1 MKTIKTVKKNVKIVL
16 VALCPLCIFV
26 NVSVGFNNTYNHNI
40 TITKQPSLGETL
52 NQMNQQQHE
61 RNLQQQQLLQ
71 QQNMQFQ
78 QQMFQMQQ
86 ERERFQQQ
94 EHLERLRNDPE
105 YAKRVALNK
114 KGGVLS
120 RQYNE
125 LEEYA
130 GRLNQKE
137 KNLFDIKNALLD
149 DMLELQKRAE
159 QIAVRLKTS
168 SEKAKTMLDNPKL
181 LSQEKIELKE
191 MITKQE
197 ALSNKAIPL
206 YNKIEAREKQIDNL
220 YENFQKSIAGLI
232 NIIQKSSDE
241 ADKYQHKIEYDNV
254 AYEAFLQEL
263 EKQVEV
269 APQIN
274 KKKESYIIEL
284 EKLIEAYEQD
294 AQEMEKFFEEVIKH
308 KSFARKYE
316 RLIKKIEKRLAK
328 LGK

>member
-1 MKTIKTVKKNVKIVL
+1 MFGNIS
-16 VALCPLCIFV
+16 F
-26 NVSVGFNNTYNHNI
+26 GFNNTYNHNI
-40 TITKQPSLGETL
+40 TIQKQPSFSETL
-52 NQMNQQQHE
+52 EKGMQRRHE
-61 RNLQQQQLLQ
+61 QNLQQQQLLQ
-71 QQNMQFQ
+71 QQNMQYQ

-86 ERERFQQQ
+86 EQARFRQQ

-105 YAKRVALNK
+105 YAKRVALDK
-114 KGGVLS
+114 KGDVLW
-120 RQYNE
+120 RRYNE
-125 LEEYA
+125 LGQYA
-130 GRLNQKE
+130 GQLNQKE
-137 KNLFDIKNALLD
+137 RNLYDTKDALFD
-149 DMLELQKRAE
+149 DMLGLQKKAE
-159 QIAVRLKTS
+159 SILARIKIS
-168 SEKAKTMLDNPKL
+168 SEKAKTILDNPKL
-181 LSQEKIELKE
+181 LSQEKLELKE

-232 NIIQKSSDE
+232 NIVQKSSDE
-241 ADKYQHKIEYDNV
+241 EDKYRHKIEYDNV
-254 AYEAFLQEL
+254 AYVAFLQEI

>member
-1 MKTIKTVKKNVKIVL
+1 MKNLTAKSICRNGLVVL
-16 VALCPLCIFV
+16 FV
-26 NVSVGFNNTYNHNI
+26 LYAFGNISFGFNNTYNHNI
-40 TITKQPSLGETL
+40 TIRKRPSLSEATDKML
-52 NQMNQQQHE
+52 QRRHE
-61 RNLQQQQLLQ
+61 QNLQTQQLQYQ
-71 QQNMQFQ
+71 QDMQYQ
-78 QQMFQMQQ
+78 QQMFQILQ

-137 KNLFDIKNALLD
+137 KNLFDIKDALLD

-241 ADKYQHKIEYDNV
+241 ADKYRHKIEYDNV
-254 AYEAFLQEL
+254 AYGAFLQEL

-269 APQIN
+269 APQII